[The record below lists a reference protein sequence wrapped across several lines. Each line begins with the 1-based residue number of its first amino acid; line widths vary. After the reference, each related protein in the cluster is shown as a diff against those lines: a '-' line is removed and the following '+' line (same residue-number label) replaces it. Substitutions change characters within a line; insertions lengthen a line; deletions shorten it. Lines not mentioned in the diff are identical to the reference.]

1 MPLAVVM
8 ALVNAMFFYV
18 CYDSETQTDT
28 LPAAKGLPR
37 KGLYGDGVF
46 HALCVMF
53 LFLQR

>member
-1 MPLAVVM
+1 MVKSSGYGT
-8 ALVNAMFFYV
+8 FFYV
-18 CYDSETQTDT
+18 CYDSEKQTDT